1 MNRSMRQTHDVFR
14 IDYTVRHLFSPWST
28 VAYNLCEKCL
38 FVALD
43 LSWGYLFSVKER
55 VG

>member
-14 IDYTVRHLFSPWST
+14 IDYTVRHPFSRRST
-28 VAYNLCEKCL
+28 VAHNLCEKCL
-38 FVALD
+38 FVVLD

-55 VG
+55 IG